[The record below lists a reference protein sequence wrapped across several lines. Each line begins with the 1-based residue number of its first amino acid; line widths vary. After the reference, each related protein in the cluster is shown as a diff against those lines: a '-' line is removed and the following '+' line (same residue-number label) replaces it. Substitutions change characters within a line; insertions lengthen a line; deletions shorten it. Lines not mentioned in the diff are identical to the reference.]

1 MVKPERPEAF
11 VTADEP
17 VDDGALPPLPLP
29 SLVVQRAP
37 LPAPAVKT
45 PLARPPVSVVQPP
58 ARKRKRGLFSVLR
71 LPKWFWASIIVL
83 LPTLLGGFYYLFVAA
98 DVYVSEARFIVRS
111 TTHGQGGGVLGQLLQ
126 TTGFAKS
133 EDDTFSVHDYIMS
146 RDALKVLVDKHDL
159 RRVYAHAE
167 SDFIGRFPNLM
178 SDESFEAL
186 YKYYEGR
193 VSIVFDHSTGIS
205 TIRVKAFTA
214 PDAREIALA
223 LLSLGEDVVN
233 RLNLRERQD
242 AIDTAKTDVAFS
254 EKRVIDARTRIAE
267 FRQKETQLDPSR
279 SSIITVEMIGKLE
292 FELAGLRSKLTEILA
307 ASPNS
312 PNVPSLRNGIA
323 ALEAQISSERIK
335 SSSNVNATKLADYER
350 LQIEREFADKAY
362 ASSTASLES
371 ARIDAQRRQLYLERI
386 VLPGLP
392 DIALLPN
399 RLTSIL
405 TIFVSALLIYGVS
418 MLFIAGVREHSE
430 I

>member
-1 MVKPERPEAF
+1 MVKPERPDAF
-11 VTADEP
+11 VSADEP
-17 VDDGALPPLPLP
+17 IDDGALPPLPLP

-37 LPAPAVKT
+37 APVVKS
-45 PLARPPVSVVQPP
+45 PLARPPVTTAQPP
-58 ARKRKRGLFSVLR
+58 PRKKKRGLFSILR
-71 LPKWFWASIIVL
+71 LPKWFWASVIVL
-83 LPTLLGGFYYLFVAA
+83 LPTLFGGAYYLFVAA

-111 TTHGQGGGVLGQLLQ
+111 TTRSQSGGILGQLMQ

-159 RRVYAHAE
+159 RRVYARAE
-167 SDFIGRFPNLM
+167 SDFLGRFPNLL
-178 SDESFEAL
+178 SDESFESF

-214 PDAREIALA
+214 QDAREIALA
-223 LLSLGEDVVN
+223 LLILGEDVVN

-242 AIDTAKTDVAFS
+242 AIETAKADVAFS
-254 EKRVIDARTRIAE
+254 EKRVIDARTKIVE

-312 PNVPSLRNGIA
+312 PNVPSLRNSIA
-323 ALEAQISSERIK
+323 ALESQISSERIK

-392 DIALLPN
+392 DMALLPN
-399 RLTSIL
+399 RITSIL
-405 TIFVSALLIYGVS
+405 TIFISALLIYGVS

-430 I
+430 A